1 MQLKLKRVEP
11 LQAGKMLAA
20 LYGAMSLL
28 MVPLLLMFM
37 ALGSFAARSQGGAG
51 APPLPLM
58 FGMGVGFMVL
68 LPFFY
73 AAMGFLAGL
82 IGAWVYN
89 LLTKWV
95 GGFEFEFES
104 PAPPAALPPLP

>member
-28 MVPLLLMFM
+28 IVPFMLMFM
-37 ALGSFAARSQGGAG
+37 ALGSFAARSQGEAG
-51 APPLPLM
+51 GPPLPMM
-58 FGMGVGFMVL
+58 FGLGVGFMVL
-68 LPFFY
+68 LPVLY
-73 AAMGFLAGL
+73 AVMGFVAGL
-82 IGAWVYN
+82 IGAVIYN
-89 LLTKWV
+89 LLARWV

-104 PAPPAALPPLP
+104 PAPPTVPSSQS